1 MVKKKAEEL
10 KKGDKFAI
18 GPEVFS
24 VESIELSDVGKQGV
38 KKCRIVALKANNE
51 KAIIVR
57 PSNYPFEV
65 K

>member
-1 MVKKKAEEL
+1 MKKKAEEL
-10 KKGDKFAI
+10 KKGDKISI
-18 GPEVFS
+18 GPELLI

-38 KKCRIVALKANNE
+38 KKCRIVTTKISGE
-51 KAIIVR
+51 KVIIIR

>member
-1 MVKKKAEEL
+1 MKKKAEEL

-18 GPEVFS
+18 GSEILS

-38 KKCRIVALKANNE
+38 KKCRVVALKQNKE
-51 KAIIVR
+51 KLVLIR

>member
-1 MVKKKAEEL
+1 MKKKAEEL

-18 GPEVFS
+18 GSENLV
-24 VESIELSDVGKQGV
+24 VDSIELSDVGKQGV
-38 KKCRIVALKANNE
+38 KKCRIVALKLNRE
-51 KAIIVR
+51 KLVLIR

>member
-1 MVKKKAEEL
+1 MKKKAEDL

-18 GPEVFS
+18 GPEILT

-38 KKCRIVALKANNE
+38 KKCRIVTSKENGD
-51 KAIIVR
+51 KIIIVR
-57 PSNYPFEV
+57 PSNYPFET